1 MRRLASVG
9 LGFLILAIAVALCA
23 FRTNAAQPVGADELL
38 RHRLEAAQEGAKLAQ
53 SMYQS
58 GLTEF
63 QVVSTWQRRVTSSE
77 LALAKSKEQR
87 VAALQ
92 KEIERAKTAEE
103 MVDKRVAAGLAPVL
117 DQIAAK
123 FERLD
128 AEASLATEQQ

>member
-1 MRRLASVG
+1 MRRFMTFASLVV
-9 LGFLILAIAVALCA
+9 ASAVLVVWSAHL
-23 FRTNAAQPVGADELL
+23 RAAQPVGADELL
-38 RHRLEAAQEGAKLAQ
+38 RHRLEAAQEGAKLTQ

-103 MVDKRVAAGLAPVL
+103 MVDKRVAAGLAPAL
-117 DQIAAK
+117 DRIAAK
-123 FERLD
+123 YERLD
-128 AEASLATEQQ
+128 AEAALASEQQ